1 VSILGGSK
9 HPPAKGKDDK
19 DEDDDKSSSSKASKT
34 GTQQDKDREGEDK
47 HPSDQSRI
55 AGDKRTVEQDREA
68 SDPEALAGT
77 RKWDNVQGQRDGLA
91 PDRQVPTG
99 SPTQNEPNAR
109 SPMDPGIP
117 PVQTAADAST
127 LNHPLTPRIVSYAKL
142 ANDNW
147 DEYLKMSD
155 DLEVS
160 GVVNETTRTKL
171 KALRTAFEG
180 HFRALVDLCMG
191 DNDVKRPV

>member
-9 HPPAKGKDDK
+9 HPPADA
-19 DEDDDKSSSSKASKT
+19 DDKSAKAAKT

-55 AGDKRTVEQDREA
+55 AGDKRTVEQDRNA
-68 SDPEALAGT
+68 NDPEALAGT
-77 RKWDNVQGQRDGLA
+77 RKWDNVQGQRDGGQA

-109 SPMDPGIP
+109 SPMDGGIP

-127 LNHPLTPRIVSYAKL
+127 LNHPLTPKVVSYAKL
-142 ANDNW
+142 ANDSF
-147 DEYLKMSD
+147 DEWKKMND
-155 DLEVS
+155 ELNVS
-160 GVVNETTRTKL
+160 GVVNETSRTKL
-171 KALRTAFEG
+171 GALMTAFEG
-180 HFRALVDLCMG
+180 KFRNLVDLCMG
-191 DNDVKRPV
+191 DNDVNRPI